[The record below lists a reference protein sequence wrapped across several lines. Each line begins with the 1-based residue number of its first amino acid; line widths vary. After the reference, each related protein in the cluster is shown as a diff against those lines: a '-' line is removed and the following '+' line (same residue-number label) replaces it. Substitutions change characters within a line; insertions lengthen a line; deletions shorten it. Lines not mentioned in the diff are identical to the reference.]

1 MTRLLCILFLL
12 SACRPDGIDE
22 NTPSNQRYAIDPI
35 DSLERHALS
44 THDGQGTIHFDTL
57 TYLALGDSYTI
68 GEGVSPSER
77 WPVQL
82 VELLNDASLPVFV
95 NQPTI
100 IAQTGWNTQA
110 LSNAMDAAGVDDQS
124 YDLVSLLI
132 GVNNQY
138 QGLSI
143 AQYEVQ
149 FEALLQRA
157 ISIAGGDIDRVFV
170 VSIPDYGYTP
180 FGVNNQQQISTQL
193 AAFNQVC
200 QEITEA
206 AGVRHYN
213 ITPISQQWPGV
224 ENLVAV
230 DNLHPSGYQYSLW
243 VDSFLDDV
251 IQQIVNSAD

>member
-12 SACRPDGIDE
+12 SACRPDGIDLS
-22 NTPSNQRYAIDPI
+22 SNAREGYPLDPI
-35 DSLERHALS
+35 DSLERYPLT
-44 THDGQGTIHFDTL
+44 THEGEGSIHFDTL
-57 TYLALGDSYTI
+57 SYLALGDSYTI
-68 GEGVSPSER
+68 GEDVSSEGR

-82 VELLNDASLPVFV
+82 RQSINDASLAVYLDD
-95 NQPTI
+95 PTI

-110 LSNAMDAAGVDDQS
+110 LANAMDAANIDEER

-138 QGLSI
+138 QGLSLE
-143 AQYEVQ
+143 QYATQ
-149 FEALLQRA
+149 FTDLLQRA
-157 ISIAGGDIDRVFV
+157 IAIADGNIDLVFV

-193 AAFNQVC
+193 AAFNQTC
-200 QEITEA
+200 LELTEA

-213 ITPISQQWPGV
+213 ITPISQQWPDV
-224 ENLVAV
+224 EGLIAP

-243 VDSFLDDV
+243 VQSFVGD
-251 IQQIVNSAD
+251 IMEQITH